1 RAAQLLAWL
10 ERNPEVDLY
19 ALAYT
24 LQVGRDAMDERLAW
38 AVDSLDELRERL
50 GAFTKDGQ
58 LGSGVRGQVKR
69 NKDAL
74 AGLAADEDLP
84 SLLATWL
91 AKGKWDRLL
100 SMWAKGLTL
109 EWRTLHASPTPRRLH
124 LPVYPFSRE
133 RYWAETKPAA
143 SIPASKAPVPGA
155 EQLHPLL
162 HANTSNLETQRF
174 TSRFDGSE
182 PFLAD
187 HEVQGRRV
195 LPGVAYLEM
204 AHAALLHSGA
214 GATTEL
220 VLSQIVWSRPL
231 AVEPGTPRAVHIDL
245 QAEDDGRVSFEIH
258 SDDATDTARRV
269 HGRGVA
275 QARPRAGAASQTLD
289 LDALRARMQRAS
301 FTAAQCY
308 AAFEHI
314 GLVYGPSHRG
324 LAEVHAGEQEVL
336 ARLSLPALP
345 AGMTLAPGLLDSALQ
360 AAIGLV
366 LEVDGE
372 LADKS
377 PMLPFALRELDVLA
391 PCRREMWVWVA
402 TASDDSAVVR
412 KLDIT
417 LMDQAGRVCVRLN
430 GFASR
435 RLDAAAT
442 HDDDTLLLAPAWQPR
457 ALPSD
462 APIVPVARRV
472 VLLCGFGG
480 QLLGELSAVLADT
493 HCEVAPVVGEDLGAR
508 YHRLARHVFLRLQAL
523 AAEKP
528 ASDVL
533 VQVVVPLA
541 GELAVLAGLSGL
553 LKTARLEYPRLRT
566 QLLCLPA
573 EMNGVVMGDRLREE
587 GEQAEPAALLRYRD
601 GVREVRVARELVQTP
616 ARPIWREDGVYLI
629 TGGAGAIGL
638 VFAGEILARA
648 PRARVILSS
657 RSALDE
663 AFQARLAAL
672 GERVVHRRLDVTD
685 AAAVSA
691 LVEGIVVEYGRL
703 DGVLHGAG
711 LLRDAYLANKSVA
724 ELDAVLAPKV
734 AGVVNLDRAT
744 RDVPLELFVTFS
756 SLAGYGG
763 NPGQADYAAANAFMD
778 HYVIARAERVARGE
792 ASGRSV
798 SVNWPLWAQGAMR
811 PDAASVELMR
821 RTAGL
826 VPLENEAALAAFA
839 QAVTGDAAQ
848 VLVAAGEREKLLAL
862 FGTAGDQADEDTT
875 EAVVPA
881 PQAAPGAGVDLSRV
895 VGAALLSRVSALIK
909 VKPEDIDLDEELAG
923 YGFDSIS
930 LTELATELNRTYE
943 LDLMPTVF
951 FEHPTLAALTAYL
964 VETHRETMARH
975 LAPVSATAP
984 AAAARRELRAA
995 ASAPSTRRARAKAPR
1010 RRDPVEADDEPI
1022 AIVGLSACMPM
1033 AEDADAFWQNLLDG
1047 RDCIGEIPAKRWDWR
1062 AVAAELAGGEGST
1075 RVKWGAFIDSI
1086 DEFDPL
1092 FFGISPREAL
1102 VMDPQ
1107 QRLLMTHVWKA
1118 LEDAGYASESISG
1131 SRTALFVGTGLS
1143 GYQNLFPI
1151 EERATDGYSATSAV
1165 PSVGPNR
1172 MSYFLNLHGPS
1183 EPIETACSSSLVAI
1197 NRGIAVLRDG
1207 TCEMAI
1213 VGGINTIVT
1222 PDAHVS
1228 FSKAGMLSE
1237 DGRCKTFSAEANGY
1251 VRGEGVGMLVLKR
1264 LSDAQAAG
1272 DAIYAVIRG
1281 GSENHGGRA
1290 SSLTAPNPQAQ
1301 AALLMDAYRRSGVDP
1316 RTLSYIEAHGTGTKL
1331 GDPVEIT
1338 GLKSAFANLGVE
1350 SGEQPFCGLGSV
1362 KSNIGHLELAA
1373 GVAGVIKVVMQMKHA
1388 TLVKSLHSE
1397 PENPYIGLSGSPFY
1411 VVRENRP
1418 WVAPVDEAG
1427 RTLPRRAGVSSFGF
1441 GGVNAH
1447 VVLEEYVAPVEQ
1459 VARPGGPALVVLSA
1473 RTEAALTE
1481 RAAQLLAWLERNP
1494 EVDLYALAYTLQ
1506 VGRDAMDE

>member
-1 RAAQLLAWL
+1 
-10 ERNPEVDLY
+10 
-19 ALAYT
+19 
-24 LQVGRDAMDERLAW
+24 M
-38 AVDSLDELRERL
+38 
-50 GAFTKDGQ
+50 
-58 LGSGVRGQVKR
+58 
-69 NKDAL
+69 
-74 AGLAADEDLP
+74 
-84 SLLATWL
+84 
-91 AKGKWDRLL
+91 
-100 SMWAKGLTL
+100 
-109 EWRTLHASPTPRRLH
+109 
-124 LPVYPFSRE
+124 
-133 RYWAETKPAA
+133 
-143 SIPASKAPVPGA
+143 
-155 EQLHPLL
+155 
-162 HANTSNLETQRF
+162 
-174 TSRFDGSE
+174 
-182 PFLAD
+182 
-187 HEVQGRRV
+187 
-195 LPGVAYLEM
+195 
-204 AHAALLHSGA
+204 
-214 GATTEL
+214 
-220 VLSQIVWSRPL
+220 
-231 AVEPGTPRAVHIDL
+231 
-245 QAEDDGRVSFEIH
+245 
-258 SDDATDTARRV
+258 
-269 HGRGVA
+269 
-275 QARPRAGAASQTLD
+275 
-289 LDALRARMQRAS
+289 
-301 FTAAQCY
+301 
-308 AAFEHI
+308 
-314 GLVYGPSHRG
+314 
-324 LAEVHAGEQEVL
+324 
-336 ARLSLPALP
+336 
-345 AGMTLAPGLLDSALQ
+345 
-360 AAIGLV
+360 
-366 LEVDGE
+366 
-372 LADKS
+372 
-377 PMLPFALRELDVLA
+377 
-391 PCRREMWVWVA
+391 
-402 TASDDSAVVR
+402 
-412 KLDIT
+412 
-417 LMDQAGRVCVRLN
+417 
-430 GFASR
+430 
-435 RLDAAAT
+435 
-442 HDDDTLLLAPAWQPR
+442 
-457 ALPSD
+457 
-462 APIVPVARRV
+462 
-472 VLLCGFGG
+472 
-480 QLLGELSAVLADT
+480 
-493 HCEVAPVVGEDLGAR
+493 
-508 YHRLARHVFLRLQAL
+508 
-523 AAEKP
+523 
-528 ASDVL
+528 
-533 VQVVVPLA
+533 
-541 GELAVLAGLSGL
+541 
-553 LKTARLEYPRLRT
+553 
-566 QLLCLPA
+566 
-573 EMNGVVMGDRLREE
+573 
-587 GEQAEPAALLRYRD
+587 
-601 GVREVRVARELVQTP
+601 
-616 ARPIWREDGVYLI
+616 
-629 TGGAGAIGL
+629 
-638 VFAGEILARA
+638 
-648 PRARVILSS
+648 
-657 RSALDE
+657 
-663 AFQARLAAL
+663 
-672 GERVVHRRLDVTD
+672 HRRLDVTD

-826 VPLENEAALAAFA
+826 VPLENDAALAAFA

-862 FGTAGDQADEDTT
+862 FGAAGDQADDDGF
-875 EAVVPA
+875 EAEQDADEAYRANPA
-881 PQAAPGAGVDLSRV
+881 ATPAVEITAARSPAAGGADLSRMV
-895 VGAALLSRVSALIK
+895 SAALLDQASVLIK

-964 VETHRETMARH
+964 VDAHRETMARH
-975 LAPVSATAP
+975 FAPATEASAAILPAAQTAQTAQTARRVPAKAARRRAAPLDVQFDAP
-984 AAAARRELRAA
+984 AAAI
-995 ASAPSTRRARAKAPR
+995 APARAPL
-1010 RRDPVEADDEPI
+1010 DEPI
-1022 AIVGLSACMPM
+1022 AIVGLSARMPM

-1047 RDCIGEIPAKRWDWR
+1047 RDCIEEIPAMRWDWQ
-1062 AVAAELAGGEGST
+1062 AIYGDPTDDAGRT
-1075 RVKWGAFIDSI
+1075 RVKWGGFIDGI
-1086 DEFDPL
+1086 DEFDPH
-1092 FFGISPREAL
+1092 FFGITPREAQ

-1118 LEDAGYASESISG
+1118 IEDAGYSAQALSG
-1131 SRTALFVGTGLS
+1131 SRTALFVGTSLS
-1143 GYQNLFPI
+1143 GYGNLL
-1151 EERATDGYSATSAV
+1151 AQSAQAQAAFTSTSVV
-1165 PSVGPNR
+1165 PSIGPNR

-1197 NRGIAVLRDG
+1197 NRGITVLRDG
-1207 TCEMAI
+1207 SCEMAI

-1237 DGRCKTFSAEANGY
+1237 DGRCKTFSAAANGY

-1506 VGRDAMDE
+1506 VGRDAMDERLAWAVDSLDELRERLGAFTKDGQLGSGVRGQVKRNKDALAGLAADEDLPSLLATWLAKGKWDRLLSMWAKGLALDWQIFYPARRPRRLHLPVYPFSRERYWAETKPAASIPASKAPVPGAEQLHPLLHANTSNLETQRFTSRFDGSEPFLADHEVQGRRVLPGVAYLEMAHAALLHSGAGATTELVLNQIVWSRPLAVEPGTPRAVHIDLQAEDDGRVSFEIHSDDATDTARRVHGRGVAQARPRAGAASQTLDLDALRARMQRASFTAAQCYAAFEHLGLVYGPSHRGLAELHAGEQEVLARLSLPALPAGMTLAPGLLDSALQAAIGLVLEVDGELADKSPMLPFALRELDVLAPCQREMWVWVATASDDSAVVRKLDITLMDQAGRVCVRLNGFASRRLDAAAAHDDDTLLLAPAWQPRALPSDAPIVPVARRVVLLCGFGAQLLGELSAVLADTHCEVAPVVGEDLGARYHGLARHVFLRLQALAAEKPASDVLVQVVVPLAGELAVLAGLSGLLKTARLEYPRLRTQLLCLPAEMNGVVMGDRLREEGEQAAPAALLRYRDGVREVRVARELVQTPARPIWREDGVYLITGGAGAIGLVFAGEILARAPRARVILSSRSALD

>member
-1 RAAQLLAWL
+1 RTEAALTERAAQLLAWL

-220 VLSQIVWSRPL
+220 VLNQIVWSRPL

-308 AAFEHI
+308 AAFEHL

-472 VLLCGFGG
+472 VLLCGFGA

-508 YHRLARHVFLRLQAL
+508 YHGLARHVFLRLQAL
-523 AAEKP
+523 AA
-528 ASDVL
+528 
-533 VQVVVPLA
+533 
-541 GELAVLAGLSGL
+541 
-553 LKTARLEYPRLRT
+553 
-566 QLLCLPA
+566 
-573 EMNGVVMGDRLREE
+573 
-587 GEQAEPAALLRYRD
+587 
-601 GVREVRVARELVQTP
+601 
-616 ARPIWREDGVYLI
+616 
-629 TGGAGAIGL
+629 
-638 VFAGEILARA
+638 
-648 PRARVILSS
+648 
-657 RSALDE
+657 
-663 AFQARLAAL
+663 
-672 GERVVHRRLDVTD
+672 
-685 AAAVSA
+685 
-691 LVEGIVVEYGRL
+691 
-703 DGVLHGAG
+703 
-711 LLRDAYLANKSVA
+711 
-724 ELDAVLAPKV
+724 
-734 AGVVNLDRAT
+734 
-744 RDVPLELFVTFS
+744 
-756 SLAGYGG
+756 
-763 NPGQADYAAANAFMD
+763 
-778 HYVIARAERVARGE
+778 
-792 ASGRSV
+792 
-798 SVNWPLWAQGAMR
+798 
-811 PDAASVELMR
+811 
-821 RTAGL
+821 
-826 VPLENEAALAAFA
+826 
-839 QAVTGDAAQ
+839 
-848 VLVAAGEREKLLAL
+848 
-862 FGTAGDQADEDTT
+862 
-875 EAVVPA
+875 
-881 PQAAPGAGVDLSRV
+881 
-895 VGAALLSRVSALIK
+895 
-909 VKPEDIDLDEELAG
+909 
-923 YGFDSIS
+923 
-930 LTELATELNRTYE
+930 
-943 LDLMPTVF
+943 
-951 FEHPTLAALTAYL
+951 
-964 VETHRETMARH
+964 
-975 LAPVSATAP
+975 
-984 AAAARRELRAA
+984 
-995 ASAPSTRRARAKAPR
+995 
-1010 RRDPVEADDEPI
+1010 
-1022 AIVGLSACMPM
+1022 
-1033 AEDADAFWQNLLDG
+1033 
-1047 RDCIGEIPAKRWDWR
+1047 
-1062 AVAAELAGGEGST
+1062 
-1075 RVKWGAFIDSI
+1075 
-1086 DEFDPL
+1086 
-1092 FFGISPREAL
+1092 
-1102 VMDPQ
+1102 
-1107 QRLLMTHVWKA
+1107 
-1118 LEDAGYASESISG
+1118 
-1131 SRTALFVGTGLS
+1131 
-1143 GYQNLFPI
+1143 
-1151 EERATDGYSATSAV
+1151 
-1165 PSVGPNR
+1165 
-1172 MSYFLNLHGPS
+1172 
-1183 EPIETACSSSLVAI
+1183 
-1197 NRGIAVLRDG
+1197 
-1207 TCEMAI
+1207 
-1213 VGGINTIVT
+1213 
-1222 PDAHVS
+1222 
-1228 FSKAGMLSE
+1228 
-1237 DGRCKTFSAEANGY
+1237 
-1251 VRGEGVGMLVLKR
+1251 
-1264 LSDAQAAG
+1264 
-1272 DAIYAVIRG
+1272 
-1281 GSENHGGRA
+1281 
-1290 SSLTAPNPQAQ
+1290 
-1301 AALLMDAYRRSGVDP
+1301 
-1316 RTLSYIEAHGTGTKL
+1316 
-1331 GDPVEIT
+1331 
-1338 GLKSAFANLGVE
+1338 
-1350 SGEQPFCGLGSV
+1350 
-1362 KSNIGHLELAA
+1362 
-1373 GVAGVIKVVMQMKHA
+1373 
-1388 TLVKSLHSE
+1388 
-1397 PENPYIGLSGSPFY
+1397 
-1411 VVRENRP
+1411 
-1418 WVAPVDEAG
+1418 
-1427 RTLPRRAGVSSFGF
+1427 
-1441 GGVNAH
+1441 
-1447 VVLEEYVAPVEQ
+1447 
-1459 VARPGGPALVVLSA
+1459 
-1473 RTEAALTE
+1473 
-1481 RAAQLLAWLERNP
+1481 
-1494 EVDLYALAYTLQ
+1494 
-1506 VGRDAMDE
+1506 

>member
-1 RAAQLLAWL
+1 RTLPRRAGVSSFGFGGVNAHVVLEEYVAPVEQVARPGGPALVVLSARTEAALTERAAQLLAWL

-100 SMWAKGLTL
+100 SMWAKGLAL
-109 EWRTLHASPTPRRLH
+109 DWQIFYPARRPRRLH

-220 VLSQIVWSRPL
+220 VLNQIVWSRPL

-308 AAFEHI
+308 AAFEHL

-324 LAEVHAGEQEVL
+324 LAELHAGEQEVL

-391 PCRREMWVWVA
+391 PCQREMWVWVA

-435 RLDAAAT
+435 RLDAAAA

-472 VLLCGFGG
+472 VLLCGFGA

-508 YHRLARHVFLRLQAL
+508 YHGLARHVFLRLQAL

-587 GEQAEPAALLRYRD
+587 GEQAAPAALLRYRD

-839 QAVTGDAAQ
+839 QAMTGDAAQ

-862 FGTAGDQADEDTT
+862 FGAAGDQADDDTT

-1118 LEDAGYASESISG
+1118 IEDAGYSAQALSG

-1143 GYQNLFPI
+1143 GYQNLFPV

-1197 NRGIAVLRDG
+1197 NRGITVLRDG
-1207 TCEMAI
+1207 SCEMAI

-1237 DGRCKTFSAEANGY
+1237 DGRCKTFSAAANGY

-1272 DAIYAVIRG
+1272 DAIYAV
-1281 GSENHGGRA
+1281 
-1290 SSLTAPNPQAQ
+1290 
-1301 AALLMDAYRRSGVDP
+1301 
-1316 RTLSYIEAHGTGTKL
+1316 
-1331 GDPVEIT
+1331 
-1338 GLKSAFANLGVE
+1338 
-1350 SGEQPFCGLGSV
+1350 
-1362 KSNIGHLELAA
+1362 
-1373 GVAGVIKVVMQMKHA
+1373 
-1388 TLVKSLHSE
+1388 
-1397 PENPYIGLSGSPFY
+1397 
-1411 VVRENRP
+1411 
-1418 WVAPVDEAG
+1418 
-1427 RTLPRRAGVSSFGF
+1427 
-1441 GGVNAH
+1441 
-1447 VVLEEYVAPVEQ
+1447 
-1459 VARPGGPALVVLSA
+1459 
-1473 RTEAALTE
+1473 
-1481 RAAQLLAWLERNP
+1481 
-1494 EVDLYALAYTLQ
+1494 
-1506 VGRDAMDE
+1506 

>member
-1 RAAQLLAWL
+1 VLEEYVAPVEPVARPGGPALVVLSARTEAALTERAAQLLAWL

-100 SMWAKGLTL
+100 SMWAKGLAL
-109 EWRTLHASPTPRRLH
+109 DWQIFYPARRPRRLH

-220 VLSQIVWSRPL
+220 VLNQIVWSRPL

-308 AAFEHI
+308 AAFEHL

-391 PCRREMWVWVA
+391 PCQREMWVWVA

-508 YHRLARHVFLRLQAL
+508 YHGLARHVFLRLQAL

-638 VFAGEILARA
+638 VFAGEILASA

-1151 EERATDGYSATSAV
+1151 EERATEGYSATSAV

-1197 NRGIAVLRDG
+1197 NRGIAVLR
-1207 TCEMAI
+1207 
-1213 VGGINTIVT
+1213 
-1222 PDAHVS
+1222 
-1228 FSKAGMLSE
+1228 
-1237 DGRCKTFSAEANGY
+1237 
-1251 VRGEGVGMLVLKR
+1251 
-1264 LSDAQAAG
+1264 
-1272 DAIYAVIRG
+1272 
-1281 GSENHGGRA
+1281 
-1290 SSLTAPNPQAQ
+1290 
-1301 AALLMDAYRRSGVDP
+1301 
-1316 RTLSYIEAHGTGTKL
+1316 
-1331 GDPVEIT
+1331 
-1338 GLKSAFANLGVE
+1338 
-1350 SGEQPFCGLGSV
+1350 
-1362 KSNIGHLELAA
+1362 
-1373 GVAGVIKVVMQMKHA
+1373 
-1388 TLVKSLHSE
+1388 
-1397 PENPYIGLSGSPFY
+1397 
-1411 VVRENRP
+1411 
-1418 WVAPVDEAG
+1418 
-1427 RTLPRRAGVSSFGF
+1427 
-1441 GGVNAH
+1441 
-1447 VVLEEYVAPVEQ
+1447 
-1459 VARPGGPALVVLSA
+1459 
-1473 RTEAALTE
+1473 
-1481 RAAQLLAWLERNP
+1481 
-1494 EVDLYALAYTLQ
+1494 
-1506 VGRDAMDE
+1506 

>member
-1 RAAQLLAWL
+1 RRAGVSSFGFGGVNAHVVLEEYVAPVEPVARPGGPALVVLSARTEAALTERAAQLLAWL

-220 VLSQIVWSRPL
+220 VLNQIVWSRPL

-308 AAFEHI
+308 AAFEHL

-472 VLLCGFGG
+472 VLLCGFGA

-493 HCEVAPVVGEDLGAR
+493 HCEVAPVIGEDLGAR
-508 YHRLARHVFLRLQAL
+508 YHGLARHVFLRLQAL
-523 AAEKP
+523 AA
-528 ASDVL
+528 
-533 VQVVVPLA
+533 
-541 GELAVLAGLSGL
+541 
-553 LKTARLEYPRLRT
+553 
-566 QLLCLPA
+566 
-573 EMNGVVMGDRLREE
+573 
-587 GEQAEPAALLRYRD
+587 
-601 GVREVRVARELVQTP
+601 
-616 ARPIWREDGVYLI
+616 
-629 TGGAGAIGL
+629 
-638 VFAGEILARA
+638 
-648 PRARVILSS
+648 
-657 RSALDE
+657 
-663 AFQARLAAL
+663 
-672 GERVVHRRLDVTD
+672 
-685 AAAVSA
+685 
-691 LVEGIVVEYGRL
+691 
-703 DGVLHGAG
+703 
-711 LLRDAYLANKSVA
+711 
-724 ELDAVLAPKV
+724 
-734 AGVVNLDRAT
+734 
-744 RDVPLELFVTFS
+744 
-756 SLAGYGG
+756 
-763 NPGQADYAAANAFMD
+763 
-778 HYVIARAERVARGE
+778 
-792 ASGRSV
+792 
-798 SVNWPLWAQGAMR
+798 
-811 PDAASVELMR
+811 
-821 RTAGL
+821 
-826 VPLENEAALAAFA
+826 
-839 QAVTGDAAQ
+839 
-848 VLVAAGEREKLLAL
+848 
-862 FGTAGDQADEDTT
+862 
-875 EAVVPA
+875 
-881 PQAAPGAGVDLSRV
+881 
-895 VGAALLSRVSALIK
+895 
-909 VKPEDIDLDEELAG
+909 
-923 YGFDSIS
+923 
-930 LTELATELNRTYE
+930 
-943 LDLMPTVF
+943 
-951 FEHPTLAALTAYL
+951 
-964 VETHRETMARH
+964 
-975 LAPVSATAP
+975 
-984 AAAARRELRAA
+984 
-995 ASAPSTRRARAKAPR
+995 
-1010 RRDPVEADDEPI
+1010 
-1022 AIVGLSACMPM
+1022 
-1033 AEDADAFWQNLLDG
+1033 
-1047 RDCIGEIPAKRWDWR
+1047 
-1062 AVAAELAGGEGST
+1062 
-1075 RVKWGAFIDSI
+1075 
-1086 DEFDPL
+1086 
-1092 FFGISPREAL
+1092 
-1102 VMDPQ
+1102 
-1107 QRLLMTHVWKA
+1107 
-1118 LEDAGYASESISG
+1118 
-1131 SRTALFVGTGLS
+1131 
-1143 GYQNLFPI
+1143 
-1151 EERATDGYSATSAV
+1151 
-1165 PSVGPNR
+1165 
-1172 MSYFLNLHGPS
+1172 
-1183 EPIETACSSSLVAI
+1183 
-1197 NRGIAVLRDG
+1197 
-1207 TCEMAI
+1207 
-1213 VGGINTIVT
+1213 
-1222 PDAHVS
+1222 
-1228 FSKAGMLSE
+1228 
-1237 DGRCKTFSAEANGY
+1237 
-1251 VRGEGVGMLVLKR
+1251 
-1264 LSDAQAAG
+1264 
-1272 DAIYAVIRG
+1272 
-1281 GSENHGGRA
+1281 
-1290 SSLTAPNPQAQ
+1290 
-1301 AALLMDAYRRSGVDP
+1301 
-1316 RTLSYIEAHGTGTKL
+1316 
-1331 GDPVEIT
+1331 
-1338 GLKSAFANLGVE
+1338 
-1350 SGEQPFCGLGSV
+1350 
-1362 KSNIGHLELAA
+1362 
-1373 GVAGVIKVVMQMKHA
+1373 
-1388 TLVKSLHSE
+1388 
-1397 PENPYIGLSGSPFY
+1397 
-1411 VVRENRP
+1411 
-1418 WVAPVDEAG
+1418 
-1427 RTLPRRAGVSSFGF
+1427 
-1441 GGVNAH
+1441 
-1447 VVLEEYVAPVEQ
+1447 
-1459 VARPGGPALVVLSA
+1459 
-1473 RTEAALTE
+1473 
-1481 RAAQLLAWLERNP
+1481 
-1494 EVDLYALAYTLQ
+1494 
-1506 VGRDAMDE
+1506 